1 MAIDLIQHAG
11 DGLPGLWEPLRRT
24 SEGAR
29 ILAKPGSD
37 FKRQQ
42 VRCLFSEDPSSPSS
56 GCGGVNVIL
65 KEVLDSLKNATAVP
79 SHPPVVLKTTRI
91 VNLGLLA
98 EELSPEQLQGAKFV
112 VLVRDP
118 RAIWASFKPFAGW
131 AIHSIPLVCRLLAE
145 SLLTVPALAD
155 AAPGRVEVV
164 MYEEWSKD
172 LARFAEQMGSFFG
185 LDSAGMVRFGRE
197 KQREPG
203 APGWVS
209 SLSAREISYIERDRF
224 CRAYMDRVGY
234 KPGNMGVDRVDRAAG
249 ADYSR
254 LRSSADLQRGLD
266 HTEQSLLAELM
277 SIEEFNPYMSQILR
291 RT

>member
-11 DGLPGLWEPLRRT
+11 DGLPGLWEPLRHT
-24 SEGAR
+24 SEGRR
-29 ILAKPGSD
+29 ILMEPDSD
-37 FKRQQ
+37 FKRRQ

-56 GCGGVNVIL
+56 GCGGVNVMVA
-65 KEVLDSLKNATAVP
+65 EVLDSLKNATAVP

-91 VNLGLLA
+91 VNLRLMA
-98 EELSPEQLQGAKFV
+98 EELSREQLQGAKFV

-118 RAIWASFKPFAGW
+118 RAIWASFKPWKGW

-172 LARFAEQMGSFFG
+172 LALFAEQMGAFLG

-197 KQREPG
+197 RQRELG
-203 APGWVS
+203 APSWVS
-209 SLSAREISYIERDRF
+209 SLTAREVSYIERDPF
-224 CRAYMDRVGY
+224 CRAYMDRAGY
-234 KPGNMGVDRVDRAAG
+234 RPGREEGVDYSGLRTSAELRG
-249 ADYSR
+249 ALGPS
-254 LRSSADLQRGLD
+254 
-266 HTEQSLLAELM
+266 EQGLLAELM
-277 SIEEFNPYMSQILR
+277 SILDFDPSMSQVLR
-291 RT
+291 RP